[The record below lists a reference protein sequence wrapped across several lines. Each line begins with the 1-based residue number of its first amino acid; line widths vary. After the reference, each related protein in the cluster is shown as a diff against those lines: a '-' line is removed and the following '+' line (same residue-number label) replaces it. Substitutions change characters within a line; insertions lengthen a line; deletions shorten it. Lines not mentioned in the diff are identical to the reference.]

1 MKKIWRMTICILS
14 EIYTIC
20 IVCKIGRLFFLP
32 TEEQYYLNKPICLLG
47 KQLIFAWII
56 LSAHC
61 FPNILS
67 LFGPPCPEIEEQLR
81 LALASDHAGWLKVKA
96 ASRKV
101 HNVTD
106 YTDNPPESSK
116 QRGRFDKRTSTQKT
130 LKDNLVDLT
139 VQSKCDPLLHQQLF
153 GQLNI
158 FQKRLT
164 GHFPE

>member
-1 MKKIWRMTICILS
+1 MH
-14 EIYTIC
+14 
-20 IVCKIGRLFFLP
+20 IVRNLHNLYCLQNWQACSSYPPRNNITWINHR
-32 TEEQYYLNKPICLLG
+32 NICLLG

-116 QRGRFDKRTSTQKT
+116 QRGRFDKRTSTQKA

-139 VQSKCDPLLHQQLF
+139 VQNKCDPLLHQQML
-153 GQLNI
+153 GQLDI

-164 GHFPE
+164 GHFPG